1 VNGSARVVGFG
12 VTQEF
17 VVSIVTW
24 DKSMVCLTG
33 SLVDVAGTG
42 NIITEKTASMIVG
55 LAFLL
60 PDHTGKRFV
69 GTTSGTPDAMDWYYP
84 VEIIGMICRRTDGIM
99 VIRRIG
105 GITRT

>member
-1 VNGSARVVGFG
+1 
-12 VTQEF
+12 
-17 VVSIVTW
+17 
-24 DKSMVCLTG
+24 MVCLTG

-69 GTTSGTPDAMDWYYP
+69 EPPVAPRRDGLVLPRGDHCHDLPSGGRNRGDSSYRGETRGRESCLMRNDGRTPDVDQQPAK
-84 VEIIGMICRRTDGIM
+84 CFRK
-99 VIRRIG
+99 
-105 GITRT
+105 